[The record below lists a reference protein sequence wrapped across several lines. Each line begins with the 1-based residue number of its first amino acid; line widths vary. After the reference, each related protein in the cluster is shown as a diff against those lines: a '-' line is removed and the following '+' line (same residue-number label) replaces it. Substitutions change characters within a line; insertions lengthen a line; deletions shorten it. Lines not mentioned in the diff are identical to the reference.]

1 MLRAAA
7 ALDTAALA
15 GAAAAADTAAARGAK
30 GGGGGA
36 TAEPA
41 AVVAEAS
48 AAPAAAVAVA
58 AAAGAPLASTAA
70 AAAAAAPTRATAAP
84 LAATAP
90 SFAPFVFGAK
100 PPEPPTYDALAPASA
115 GQIEAG
121 VVGAMREAGL
131 GADPHTV
138 MRHVAR
144 IEMQLLIQAAATAH
158 KQTIRAGRFAAMAT
172 RAEAARRVTATANA
186 GIAK

>member
-48 AAPAAAVAVA
+48 AAPAAAVAIA

-70 AAAAAAPTRATAAP
+70 ATAAPTRATAAP